1 LRKRVLCIPTSEHT
15 EYVFTA
21 ETLGRMRTLFDVA
34 FNDLGRDYTS
44 EEVAS
49 RIKWFDALIAGWG
62 SPPLTESV
70 FENADRLRIIAHSAG
85 SVKGL
90 LPKNVVKRYIVPR
103 GICVCNAPKAI
114 AYNVAEATLGLLIMT
129 SRRLLDHAM
138 NVRERLIWHDSG
150 IPREIRT
157 INGSTIGIVGA
168 STVGREVIRLLKP
181 FDSKILV
188 YDPYFSEEEA
198 DGLGVE
204 KTSLEDLFKRSHFV
218 SIHAPMTEETYH
230 MINEHYLRL
239 LRDGA
244 VLVNTSRGKVIDQ
257 EALIEECK
265 TGRILVALDVTDP
278 EPLPK
283 DSALRKLKNVIVTP
297 HVAGHG
303 LYGAKKIGEMILRAL
318 EDFFAGRK
326 VKNRIN
332 FERYDILA

>member
-1 LRKRVLCIPTSEHT
+1 MRKRVLCIPTSEHI

-34 FNDLGRDYTS
+34 FNDLERDYSS

-49 RIKWFDALIAGWG
+49 RIKGFDALIAGWG

-70 FENADRLRIIAHSAG
+70 FENADRLKIIAHSAG

-90 LPKNVVKRYIVPR
+90 LSKNVVKHYIVPR

-114 AYNVAEATLGLLIMT
+114 AYNVAEATLSLLIMT

-138 NVRERLIWHDSG
+138 NVRERLMWHDSG

-157 INGSTIGIVGA
+157 INGSTIGIVGT

-188 YDPYFSEEEA
+188 YDPYLSEEEA
-198 DGLGVE
+198 DGLEVE

-283 DSALRKLKNVIVTP
+283 DSALRRLENVIVTP

>member
-1 LRKRVLCIPTSEHT
+1 MRKRVLCIPTSEHA

-34 FNDLGRDYTS
+34 FNDLGRNYTS
-44 EEVAS
+44 KEVAS
-49 RIKWFDALIAGWG
+49 GIKGFDALITGWG

-70 FENADRLRIIAHSAG
+70 FENADRLKIIAHSAG

-90 LPKNVVKRYIVPR
+90 LSKNVVKRYIVPR

-114 AYNVAEATLGLLIMT
+114 AFNVAEATLGLLIMT

-138 NVRERLIWHDSG
+138 NVRGRLMWHDSG

-257 EALIEECK
+257 EALIEE
-265 TGRILVALDVTDP
+265 
-278 EPLPK
+278 
-283 DSALRKLKNVIVTP
+283 
-297 HVAGHG
+297 
-303 LYGAKKIGEMILRAL
+303 
-318 EDFFAGRK
+318 
-326 VKNRIN
+326 
-332 FERYDILA
+332 